1 MFARTRYFTLYLLLL
16 PATVVCSTDSL
27 AAGDPHRIS
36 ELDQTFTGDLPEMRK
51 RKQIRA
57 LVTYSKTDFFFE
69 QGRARG
75 IQVELLHEY
84 EKFINKGVKS
94 ATDKVRIT
102 YLPVTFNELIPAL
115 RGGKGDIAAA
125 FLTVTPE
132 REKKISFAT
141 GGKMKVNEL
150 VVTHKDVA
158 GLKTLEDLSGKSV
171 YVLSGSSYIQ
181 HLEQLNKKFRRER
194 KPPVKIVQAD
204 PNLLSEDILEMVN
217 SGVAPIT
224 IVDDYKARLW
234 RKVLPDIRVYEDL
247 SISDANSVGW
257 ATRKQNTKLSRSLD
271 SFALKVKKG
280 TLLGNMLFK
289 RYYKETRWIDN
300 PVSKKERQRQEF
312 FYALFR
318 KYGRLYDFDYL
329 ALMAQA
335 YQESG
340 LDNKKK
346 SRRGAVGVMQLL
358 PSTAAD
364 RNVNVKNIHLLENNV
379 HAGAK
384 YLAFIRDRYFSDP
397 GISHANRLAF
407 TWAAYNA
414 GPAKIRKIRGKAVT
428 MGLDPDVWFSNV
440 ELAAGR
446 HIGRETVQ
454 YVANIYKYYVAYK
467 LASEITDRKADLLSW
482 NAALASKLHEKSR
495 FVQHNGHWYY
505 LDGDTGQ

>member
-1 MFARTRYFTLYLLLL
+1 MFARSRCFALYLLLV
-16 PATVVCSTDSL
+16 PATIVYSMDTS
-27 AAGDPHRIS
+27 AAGDPHRIL

-69 QGRARG
+69 QGRAHG
-75 IQVELLHEY
+75 IQVEFLHEY
-84 EKFINKGVKS
+84 EKFINKGVKK

-102 YLPVTFNELIPAL
+102 YLPVTFNELMPAL
-115 RGGKGDIAAA
+115 LEGKGDIAAA

-132 REKKISFAT
+132 REKKVSFAT

-150 VVTHKDVA
+150 VVTHKDVTD
-158 GLKTLEDLSGKSV
+158 LKTLDGLSGKSV

-181 HLEQLNKKFRRER
+181 HLAQLNKKFRRER

-217 SGVAPIT
+217 SGVASIT

-234 RKVLPDIRVYEDL
+234 KKVLPDIRVYEDL
-247 SISDANSVGW
+247 SISNANSVGW
-257 ATRKQNTKLSRSLD
+257 ATRKQNTELSRSLD
-271 SFALKVKKG
+271 RFAHRVKKG

-289 RYYKETRWIDN
+289 RYYKDTRWINN
-300 PVSKKERQRQEF
+300 PVSKKSRKRQETF
-312 FYALFR
+312 IRLFK
-318 KYGRLYDFDYL
+318 KYSKLYDFDHL

-340 LDNKKK
+340 LNNKKK
-346 SRRGAVGVMQLL
+346 SHRGAVGIMQLL

-364 RNVNVKNIHLLENNV
+364 PNVNVKKIHLLENNV

-414 GPAKIRKIRGKAVT
+414 GPAKIRKIRDKAAT
-428 MGLDPDVWFSNV
+428 MGLDPDIWFGNV

-446 HIGRETVQ
+446 YIGRETVQ

-467 LASEITDRKADLLSW
+467 LASEITDRKTDLLGW
-482 NAALASKLHEKSR
+482 NAARDCLCGPLQAQRLRAQS
-495 FVQHNGHWYY
+495 G
-505 LDGDTGQ
+505 